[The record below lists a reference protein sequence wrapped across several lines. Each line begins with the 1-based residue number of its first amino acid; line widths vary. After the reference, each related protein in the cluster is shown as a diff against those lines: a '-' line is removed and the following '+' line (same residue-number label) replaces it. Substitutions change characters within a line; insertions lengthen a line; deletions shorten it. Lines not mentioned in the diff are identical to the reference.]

1 MRTHITIMQTDT
13 DNLHAGVHDL
23 KRSIIIIIIIIITT
37 FSNHRQELHF
47 LKHMFLKVELDL
59 K

>member
-23 KRSIIIIIIIIITT
+23 KRSIIIIIIITT